1 MWKNERP
8 LAPCSFLSLQSQ
20 LFIITPINVLLLF
33 GFVYGFVS
41 SAIIRMCVLHTELEK
56 SGLSHHPL
64 THRVQAANTPA
75 KMYSSVII
83 L

>member
-20 LFIITPINVLLLF
+20 LLIITPINVLLLF

-41 SAIIRMCVLHTELEK
+41 SAIIRVRVLHTELEK

-64 THRVQAANTPA
+64 THQESRQQTHQQ
-75 KMYSSVII
+75 K
-83 L
+83 